1 MKNIKKYLCAI
12 VMMVISMTAFAQEDV
27 FSGDIHIYRVL
38 RIGEI
43 TVVSVNRIS
52 FIRGSIKP
60 VIVYSIQSYK
70 TGSINHVTRSIE

>member
-1 MKNIKKYLCAI
+1 MDKLSLA
-12 VMMVISMTAFAQEDV
+12 T
-27 FSGDIHIYRVL
+27 FSPRKFLKGLRSSDIHIYRVL